1 MTMSCNKLTKN
12 IITVP
17 ELFENYSVDLCI
29 RRDKRYDN
37 NDKTRE
43 TYNILYTILLRF
55 QQGSSALVIKT
66 LDTNI

>member
-43 TYNILYTILLRF
+43 TYNILYTILLSF